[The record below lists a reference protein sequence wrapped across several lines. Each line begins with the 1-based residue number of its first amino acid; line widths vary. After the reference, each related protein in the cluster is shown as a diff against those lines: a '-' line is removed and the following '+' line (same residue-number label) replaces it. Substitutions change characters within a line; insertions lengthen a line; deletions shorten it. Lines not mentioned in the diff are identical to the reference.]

1 MICSVATWAG
11 ERTGVLVI
19 RVWYEPGAGGG
30 LRARITGNLDVSE
43 RDETVTVASSPEGT
57 AAAVVAW
64 IEAFIDSAADNGAVT
79 GG

>member
-1 MICSVATWAG
+1 M
-11 ERTGVLVI
+11 
-19 RVWYEPGAGGG
+19 
-30 LRARITGNLDVSE
+30 NE